1 MNKLLSN
8 DLGNI
13 VIPAV
18 IGGIS
23 NTRGKDFFNAITR
36 QLAIA
41 LNADYTFI
49 GRIDENQKKSHTIAI
64 CHHDT
69 LIDNFEYD
77 LKNTP
82 CELVTTDGICVHKKD
97 VCQLYP
103 HDELLIN
110 MGIDGYLGTALHN
123 SDGDVIGLIVALYEK
138 PIPDSER
145 VTSIFQ
151 LFAGRVAAE
160 IENTEKTQTLEKLN
174 ATLQENNEKLNEHRQ
189 LLELRVKERTKEL
202 EQEKLLAEQADS
214 AKSLFLATM
223 SHEIRTPMNGLLG
236 MAELLDNGDLT
247 LQQRLYVNSMRQSGD
262 TLMTLVN
269 DILDHSKIESGE
281 IELEQKSFNISEWL
295 STVAEPFH
303 MSVKEH
309 VTLNIDIDPSLAKF
323 VSGDINRLQQ
333 ILGNLLGNAAK
344 FTERG
349 SIQLKAE
356 SLENTPDQCRVK
368 FSIIDTG
375 IGISRNQKEHIFAP
389 FAQAKVS
396 TTRMYGGT
404 GLGLSISKNLIEMM
418 GGQLELDSTIDQG
431 SSFFF
436 TLSFATSEKPES
448 TRPDRETDHQ
458 YHNLRVL
465 LVDDNSTNQ
474 LVAKGQLNKLG
485 VSPVVLADGSEAVT
499 TICERKERFDIIFM
513 DCEMPIMDGYEATRR
528 IRRWEQN
535 NKLAPTPIYAL
546 TAHVFKENTIE
557 CINAG
562 MNGKLTKPI
571 KIDDYFPVLNSLK
584 DSFIKNT
591 CSASS

>member
-41 LNADYTFI
+41 LSADYTFI
-49 GRIDENQKKSHTIAI
+49 GRIDEQQQKSNTIAI
-64 CHHDT
+64 CHKDT

-77 LKNTP
+77 LKDTP
-82 CELVTTDGICVHKKD
+82 CEQVATDGICVHEKD

-103 HDELLIN
+103 HDELLID
-110 MGIDGYLGTALHN
+110 MGIEGYLGTALYS
-123 SDGDVIGLIVALYEK
+123 SDGDIIGLIVALYEK
-138 PIPDSER
+138 PIPDAER

-160 IENTEKTQTLEKLN
+160 IENTEKNQTLETLN
-174 ATLQENNEKLNEHRQ
+174 ATLQENNAKLNEHRQ
-189 LLELRVKERTKEL
+189 LLERRVKERTKEL
-202 EQEKLLAEQADS
+202 EQEKFVAEQADS

-236 MAELLDNGDLT
+236 MAELLDNSDLT
-247 LQQRLYVNSMRQSGD
+247 FQQQIYVNSMRQSGN

-281 IELEQKSFNISEWL
+281 IELEQKSFNINDWL
-295 STVAEPFH
+295 FTVAEPFH

-309 VTLNIDIDPSLAKF
+309 VTLNINIDPSLTKF
-323 VSGDINRLQQ
+323 VSGDVNRLQQ

-344 FTERG
+344 FTENG
-349 SIQLKAE
+349 SIELKAE
-356 SLENTPDQCRVK
+356 SLGNTPDLCRVK
-368 FSIIDTG
+368 FSVIDTG
-375 IGISRNQKEHIFAP
+375 IGISNNQKERIFSP
-389 FAQAKVS
+389 FTQAKVS

-404 GLGLSISKNLIEMM
+404 GLGLSISKNLIAMM
-418 GGQLELDSTIDQG
+418 GGELELDSTIDQG

-436 TLSFATSEKPES
+436 TLSFATSKNPTS
-448 TRPDRETDHQ
+448 IKPDREIDHQ
-458 YHNLRVL
+458 YRNLRVL

-474 LVAKGQLNKLG
+474 LVAKGQLSKLG
-485 VSPVVLADGSEAVT
+485 LSPTVLDDGAEAVNV
-499 TICERKERFDIIFM
+499 ICERKERFDIIFM

-546 TAHVFKENTIE
+546 TAHAFKENTIK
-557 CINAG
+557 CIDAG

-584 DSFIKNT
+584 NNFIENT
-591 CSASS
+591 RSAAS

>member
-1 MNKLLSN
+1 M
-8 DLGNI
+8 
-13 VIPAV
+13 
-18 IGGIS
+18 
-23 NTRGKDFFNAITR
+23 
-36 QLAIA
+36 
-41 LNADYTFI
+41 
-49 GRIDENQKKSHTIAI
+49 
-64 CHHDT
+64 
-69 LIDNFEYD
+69 
-77 LKNTP
+77 
-82 CELVTTDGICVHKKD
+82 
-97 VCQLYP
+97 
-103 HDELLIN
+103 
-110 MGIDGYLGTALHN
+110 
-123 SDGDVIGLIVALYEK
+123 
-138 PIPDSER
+138 
-145 VTSIFQ
+145 
-151 LFAGRVAAE
+151 
-160 IENTEKTQTLEKLN
+160 
-174 ATLQENNEKLNEHRQ
+174 
-189 LLELRVKERTKEL
+189 
-202 EQEKLLAEQADS
+202 LAEQADS

-333 ILGNLLGNAAK
+333 ILGNLLGNATK

-396 TTRMYGGT
+396 ITRMYGGT